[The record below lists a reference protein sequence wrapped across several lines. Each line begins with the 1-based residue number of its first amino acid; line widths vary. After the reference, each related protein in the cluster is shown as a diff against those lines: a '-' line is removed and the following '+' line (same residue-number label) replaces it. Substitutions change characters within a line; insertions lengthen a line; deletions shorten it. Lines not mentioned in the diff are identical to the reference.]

1 MADTIIN
8 VRGIA
13 RYPWLNKPDTKF
25 EAAGVYKVDLE
36 IDADTA
42 EPLIR
47 QFTDMRAA
55 AMKEAQK
62 ALKGK
67 KAKEAD
73 LPISPKL
80 DEDGN
85 ETGAFV
91 LKAKMKASG
100 TSKKTGKQ
108 WTRAVPIFDAKGK
121 PANPQIYGGSE
132 IILGVKVQAWSNPK
146 GECSV
151 TCYLE
156 GVQVIK
162 LAAGSGG
169 ASASA
174 LGFSAVEGGYVEQ
187 DPDADTETNGEGEGE
202 GGDYDFE

>member
-1 MADTIIN
+1 MADTILN

-13 RYPWLNKPDTKF
+13 RYLWLNKPDTKF
-25 EAAGVYKVDLE
+25 DSDGVFKVELE
-36 IDADTA
+36 VTSEVAD
-42 EPLIR
+42 PLIR
-47 QFTDMRAA
+47 KFNDMRAQ

-62 ALKGK
+62 NLKGK

-85 ETGAFV
+85 ETGLFL

-100 TSKKTGKQ
+100 VSAKTGKA
-108 WTRAVPIFDAKGK
+108 WNRSVPIFDAKGK

-132 IILGVKVQAWSNPK
+132 IILGIAPKAWSNPK

-162 LAAGSGG
+162 LSAGGGNTSAAG
-169 ASASA
+169 
-174 LGFSAVEGGYVEQ
+174 LGFGAVEGGYVE
-187 DPDADTETNGEGEGE
+187 DDVADEAAVEEAGS
-202 GGDYDFE
+202 YDFD

>member
-1 MADTIIN
+1 MADTIIH

-25 EAAGVYKVDLE
+25 KAEGLYKVDLE

-47 QFTDMRAA
+47 QFEDMRAQE
-55 AMKEAQK
+55 MKAAQK

-73 LPISPKL
+73 LPIQPKL

-85 ETGAFV
+85 ETGLFI
-91 LKAKMKASG
+91 LRAKMIASG
-100 TSKKTGKQ
+100 VSKKTGKQ
-108 WTRAVPIFDAKGK
+108 WSRAVPIFDTKGK
-121 PANPQIYGGSE
+121 PANPQIFGGSE
-132 IILGVKVQAWSNPK
+132 IILGIAPKAWSNPK

-162 LAAGSGG
+162 LSQGSGG
-169 ASASA
+169 ASAAA
-174 LGFSAVEGGYVEQ
+174 LGFGAVEGGYSA
-187 DPDADTETNGEGEGE
+187 DDDASDEVSEEEASN
-202 GGDYDFE
+202 YDFD